1 MLQETAGERRTYST
15 TGYTHNHD
23 FGQLILP
30 LTGTL
35 FIETQTYQFE
45 LDDASVFFLPPS
57 CTHHFYACDTNEFLV
72 LDIPSHLVD
81 TTFEC
86 DRAHGIRA
94 ELEDRWY
101 AIRTLLLA
109 ETSERKTGALLPL
122 VQYINS
128 LLTQSRRFRSLHYI
142 HEHYHRSVQVSQLAQ
157 IEGYSPAYY
166 SEWFKA
172 KTGKTPQHFIQ
183 DLRVEQAKE
192 LLRHTDLPIHQI
204 ARQVGFEQA
213 SSLTRL
219 FQKRVGAT
227 PSHYRGKTQN
237 RANSFPEFS

>member
-1 MLQETAGERRTYST
+1 MLQETVGERRTYST
-15 TGYTHNHD
+15 TGYTHDHD

-30 LTGTL
+30 LTGAL

-57 CTHHFYACDTNEFLV
+57 CTHHFYARGTNEFLV
-72 LDIPSHLVD
+72 LDIPGRLVD
-81 TTFEC
+81 TTF
-86 DRAHGIRA
+86 DRDRTHGIRA

-101 AIRTLLLA
+101 ALRTLLLA

-122 VQYINS
+122 VRYINS
-128 LLTQSRRFRSLHYI
+128 LLTQSRSFRSLHYI
-142 HEHYHRSVQVSQLAQ
+142 HEHYHRSIQISQLAQ
-157 IEGYSPAYY
+157 IEGYTPAYY

-172 KTGKTPQHFIQ
+172 KTGKTPQSFIQ
-183 DLRVEQAKE
+183 DLRIEQAKE
-192 LLRHTDLPIHQI
+192 ILQQTNLPIHQI

-227 PSHYRGKTQN
+227 PSCYRVNSRNQ
-237 RANSFPEFS
+237 ANSFPESS